1 MKAVAKTNSGKG
13 FELIDAPTPNPKKGE
28 VLVKIKACSVCG
40 TDVHIYNND
49 PPWDTRIKTPRIIG
63 HEFTGVVEKIGQGVK
78 RVKVGDTVANES
90 HIYCGNCSQCKAG
103 RPHTCLNIKA
113 VGIDID
119 GSYAEHIV
127 VPEHVLFKVSP
138 KLPPHIATL
147 HESFGNSVYT
157 VSAGPVKGKT
167 IAVFGLG
174 PTGLFAVAVAKHW
187 GAKKIIAV
195 SGTKEHIDLG
205 KRVGAHVVVDRH
217 NENVVER
224 VKEETNGDGV
234 DVFYEMAGSQGAI
247 EQGLKVLKPGGQA
260 TLLGLPPQ
268 QVCLMWSKDVVLKD
282 ITIRAIYGRE
292 IPHTWNL
299 MKKLFTDKKFD
310 ISPIVTHKFKLD
322 DFEKAIEVMKSG
334 RSGKVVMFPE

>member
-13 FELIDAPTPNPKKGE
+13 FELIDARIPDPKNGE
-28 VLVKIKACSVCG
+28 VLVKVKACSVCG

-49 PPWDTRIKTPRIIG
+49 PPWDTRIKPPRIIG
-63 HEFTGVVEKIGQGVK
+63 HEFTGVVEKIGRGVK

-90 HIYCGNCSQCKAG
+90 HIYCKTCSQCKAG

-119 GSYAEHIV
+119 GSYADYVV

-138 KLPPHIATL
+138 KLSPHIATL

-195 SGTKEHIDLG
+195 SGTKEHIGLG
-205 KRVGAHVVVDRH
+205 KKVGAHVVISRH
-217 NENVVER
+217 EEDVIQR
-224 VKEETNGDGV
+224 IKEETNGEGV

-268 QVCLMWSKDVVLKD
+268 KVNIEWSKDVVLKD

-292 IPHTWNL
+292 IPRTWDL
-299 MKKLFTDKKFD
+299 MKKLFADKKFD

-322 DFEKAIEVMKSG
+322 EFEKAIEVMKSG